1 MLKAVR
7 FDLEEHKEL
16 IEFIENYRDKKN
28 RPNHSEAIR
37 FLMNKGLEYL
47 KQQDTPKSTL
57 DIESNIE
64 SIKNEIF
71 NQIMAQIQSTGI
83 TLQHQQPTYQPV
95 RENPIRTNIKE
106 QPVSKPIQQ
115 PQQDNP
121 PKKIAT
127 NPLLANI
134 LSNSQR

>member
-7 FDLEEHKEL
+7 FDPEEHKEL
-16 IEFIENYRDKKN
+16 IEFVENYRDKKN

-37 FLMNKGLEYL
+37 FLMAKGLEYL
-47 KQQDTPKSTL
+47 KQQDTPKPTL
-57 DIESNIE
+57 DIE

-71 NQIMAQIQSTGI
+71 HQIMAQIQSTGI

-115 PQQDNP
+115 PQQNNL

>member
-7 FDLEEHKEL
+7 FDPEEHKEL
-16 IEFIENYRDKKN
+16 IEFVENYRDKKN

-37 FLMNKGLEYL
+37 FLMTKGLEYL
-47 KQQDTPKSTL
+47 KQQDTPKPAL
-57 DIESNIE
+57 DIE

-83 TLQHQQPTYQPV
+83 TLQPQQPTYQPV

-115 PQQDNP
+115 PQQNNL